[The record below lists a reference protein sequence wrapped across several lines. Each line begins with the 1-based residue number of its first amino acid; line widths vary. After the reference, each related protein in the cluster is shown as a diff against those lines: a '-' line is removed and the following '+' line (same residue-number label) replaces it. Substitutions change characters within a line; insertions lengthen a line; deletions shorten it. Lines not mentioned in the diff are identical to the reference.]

1 MSQTPLLVR
10 IPGELRELL
19 PRFLDSRRGELV
31 QLRAAVAGG
40 DLDTARRIGHVLKGV
55 GGGYGFD
62 EITRLGGEIE
72 RRATRGQD
80 IGALVEA
87 LGAYLD
93 TVEVTFD

>member
-1 MSQTPLLVR
+1 MSQAPSSVR

-19 PRFLDSRRGELV
+19 PRFLDSRRRELA

-40 DLDTARRIGHVLKGV
+40 DLDTARRIGHILKGV

-72 RRATRGQD
+72 RRAVRGED
-80 IGALVEA
+80 VGGLVEA